1 MREAA
6 RRSVGKLPPH
16 RVSPEYIEL
25 SAARS
30 WGLTPAEWRAQSA
43 DDRARMLAQVQFEAS
58 YRGWA
63 EDHLMQ
69 KSGHGTSPSSQGVE
83 NPMFARMKERIR
95 S

>member
-1 MREAA
+1 
-6 RRSVGKLPPH
+6 
-16 RVSPEYIEL
+16 
-25 SAARS
+25 
-30 WGLTPAEWRAQSA
+30 
-43 DDRARMLAQVQFEAS
+43 MLAQVQFEAS